1 MRTVL
6 EVIQATSEFFGKR
19 GVESPRLNVEHLLAH
34 TLGLKRL
41 QLYLEFDRPL
51 TEAVLAPLR
60 ELVRRRA
67 DGEPLQ
73 HLMGTAE
80 FYGRTFRC
88 DRRALIPRPET
99 EQFVELIL
107 ERLPALTATQPA
119 GQPLRIADIGTGTGV
134 IACTLALALPDAIV
148 NAIDISP
155 AALELAREN
164 AAALG
169 LTDRPT
175 FTVGDLLASADV
187 ARASRPLATEG
198 EDDRDGRATPQTS
211 PESAPCLDLVV
222 ANLPYIPSGDIA
234 SLAREVQFDPRDAL
248 DGGADGLDLVRR
260 LLPQAGT
267 RLRPG
272 GVLGLEIGHDQGEA
286 VRQLLSTGGWDT
298 VEHLSDYQ
306 GKQRFVFAA
315 RTTLTTPYTSL
326 ATSEAHG

>member
-51 TEAVLAPLR
+51 EESVLAPLR
-60 ELVRRRA
+60 DLVRRRA

-80 FYGRTFRC
+80 FHGRTFRC

-107 ERLPALTATQPA
+107 ERLPALTATQPP
-119 GQPLRIADIGTGTGV
+119 GQPPRIADIGTGTGV
-134 IACTLALALPDAIV
+134 IACTLALAVPDAVV

-155 AALELAREN
+155 TALELAREN

-169 LTDRPT
+169 LSERPT
-175 FTVGDLLASADV
+175 FIQGDLLAPEDVEQAARLLVADG
-187 ARASRPLATEG
+187 EG
-198 EDDRDGRATPQTS
+198 RRDGRPTAPPS
-211 PESAPCLDLVV
+211 LESARGLDLVV
-222 ANLPYIPSGDIA
+222 ANLPYIPSGEIA
-234 SLAREVQFDPRDAL
+234 GLAREVQFDPLDAL
-248 DGGADGLDLVRR
+248 DGGSDGLDLIRR
-260 LLPQAGT
+260 LLPQAAA
-267 RLRPG
+267 RLRKG
-272 GVLGLEIGHDQGEA
+272 GMIGLEIGFDQGEA
-286 VRQLLSTGGWDT
+286 VRQLLSTGAWEK
-298 VEHLSDYQ
+298 VELLPDYQ
-306 GKQRFVFAA
+306 GKHRFIFAT
-315 RTTLTTPYTSL
+315 R
-326 ATSEAHG
+326 AT